1 MNQRDDMGGFLD
13 RLLAQMTLEQKIG
26 QLNYPNATAVDTTGV
41 GKSADAQ
48 DLIRRGQLCGI
59 SAGAGQA
66 DRRELQRIAVEE
78 GPNGIPL
85 LIGKDCVERYR
96 TGGPIPLA
104 LACSWDMD
112 LIHRINRMTATEAR
126 ADGININWAPMLDI
140 CYDAR
145 WGRMAEGNG
154 EFPYLGARI
163 AETIV
168 RGYQGKDNDMARP
181 DRFMATLKHFCAYGL
196 ATAGRDYSAVE
207 ASVSTLYRIMEP
219 FRAGIE
225 AGAGAIMVSFNTI
238 NDMPATAH
246 VELLQKVL
254 RGRFGF
260 RGLIVTDFAAIDPE
274 LVNHGIAE
282 DSRQAAYLA
291 FKAGVNVDLVSE
303 AFLRHLPDLVAEG
316 ASNPGQFHQAYGAYA
331 LGPITEADVTQ
342 RCREVLEAKYRLG
355 LFENPYLGLEPE
367 RLAAV
372 TYTAQ
377 NVALV
382 REAAARSCVLL
393 KNDGALPLRREGTL
407 AVIGPLADDRIDM
420 QGTWAI
426 DVDPAHSVTLV
437 EGIRNVAGSAV
448 EVLHAKGCNI
458 VDDPSLACR
467 LNMHNVTQPSVVIG
481 DPAHLLAEALATA
494 SRADAILLC
503 LGEAKEHAGESSTR
517 VDVQIPLDQRPLF
530 DALSNYAA
538 TAGKPLVLIA
548 MAGRPLALS
557 HEVEK
562 VNALIFTG
570 HPGNEAGHGLVD
582 VIFGEREPV
591 GRLAFALPRHV
602 GQLPLRTEALPTGR
616 PITGAGVSLA
626 CDTERDAEGHHVF
639 RKFTTACILE
649 TPFTPLFPAGFGL
662 GYTQFAYGPPAGS
675 ASVLRGDDATLTLK
689 IEVRNSGKR
698 AGEDVVQLYLHD
710 PAGKISRPVRQLCGF
725 ERVALAPGET
735 RDVEFRIG
743 TDALRFWHG
752 ATLSDAVHDWEP
764 GEFIFLIGPDSAK
777 LQSISVRWYK

>member
-1 MNQRDDMGGFLD
+1 MSQQADMKDFLD
-13 RLLAQMTLEQKIG
+13 RLLAGMTLEQKIG

-41 GKSADAQ
+41 GKSADAPE
-48 DLIRRGQLCGI
+48 LIRRGQLCGI

-85 LIGKDCVERYR
+85 LIGKDCIQRYH

-112 LIHRINRMTATEAR
+112 LIHRVNRMTATEAR

-154 EFPYLGARI
+154 ELPFLGARI

-168 RGYQGKDNDMARP
+168 RAYQGEDNDMARP
-181 DRFMATLKHFCAYGL
+181 DRFMATLKHFCGYGL
-196 ATAGRDYSAVE
+196 AMAGRDYSAVE

-303 AFLRHLPDLVAEG
+303 AFLHHLADLVAEG
-316 ASNPGQFHQAYGAYA
+316 ATNPERFRQAYGAYA

-342 RCREVLEAKYRLG
+342 RCHEVLEAKYRLG

-367 RLAAV
+367 RLSAV

-377 NVALV
+377 NIALV
-382 REAAARSCVLL
+382 REAVARSCVLL
-393 KNDGALPLRREGTL
+393 KNDGVLPLKREGTL
-407 AVIGPLADDRIDM
+407 AVIGPIADDRIDM

-437 EGIRNVAGSAV
+437 EGIRNVAGSTV
-448 EVLHAKGCNI
+448 QVIHAKGCNI
-458 VDDPSLACR
+458 IDDPSLACR
-467 LNMHNVTQPSVVIG
+467 LNMHNANQPSVVIG
-481 DPAHLLAEALATA
+481 NPAHLMAEALDAA
-494 SRADAILLC
+494 ADADVILLC

-517 VDVQIPLDQRPLF
+517 IDVQIPLDQRPLF
-530 DALSNYAA
+530 DAIASYAA
-538 TAGKPLVLIA
+538 AAGKPLVLIA

-557 HEVEK
+557 HELEA

-570 HPGNEAGHGLVD
+570 HPGNEAGHGLAD
-582 VIFGEREPV
+582 VIFGDRAPV
-591 GRLAFALPRHV
+591 GRLAFALPRHT
-602 GQLPLRTEALPTGR
+602 GQLPFRTEALPTGR
-616 PITGAGVSLA
+616 PITGIGVSLD
-626 CDTERDAEGHHVF
+626 CDTALDAAGHHVF

-649 TPFTPLFPAGFGL
+649 TPSTPLFPAGFGL
-662 GYTQFAYGPPAGS
+662 GYTQFAYDAPEIS
-675 ASVLRGDDATLTLK
+675 ATALQGDDAVLTMK
-689 IEVRNSGKR
+689 IAVRNTGER

-710 PAGKISRPVRQLCGF
+710 KAGKISRPALQLCGF
-725 ERVALAPGET
+725 ERLKLAPGET
-735 RDVEFRIG
+735 HHVEFRIG
-743 TDALRFWHG
+743 TDTLRFWHG
-752 ATLSDAVHDWEP
+752 ATLANAVHDWEP
-764 GEFIFLIGPDSAK
+764 GEFVFLIGPDSDR
-777 LQSISVRWYK
+777 LQSAGVRWYK